1 MKLPPAAAPRPGVA
15 VAATEHDRHSSTPRA
30 PGALRALTA
39 AALALPGLM
48 AQPAIAAEPDNEAT
62 LNYHHYAEGE
72 RDLEGRTYKSLS
84 LRPIEVD
91 SLALAVRNTL
101 ADRWRFALNYTQDTW
116 SGATPVLSVP
126 QAAINEQIQ
135 SGASAPLAYL
145 TDSKHRPVDVDQNSF
160 DGRKFKTREDQ
171 RLVHLMA
178 SASAE
183 TRRQVDGHLE
193 YGWDRASLGVGG
205 GVSEEPDYHSGFLNV
220 GGSFDFNDKR
230 TTLAW
235 GSSYTVSNI
244 NASLDANAAAD
255 WGAYLGYIR
264 ESRGHNTLFGQ
275 RHDVGATLSVTQ
287 IINKNS
293 LVEAGMGYT
302 RSSGYLENPYK
313 ATMLAFDDPNQFVD
327 SSGLRTV
334 QLRGVLEQRPGSRDQ
349 FNWNVR
355 YVGYVAP
362 LDAAL
367 HADYRFFHDDWGINA
382 HTINLSWHQ
391 PLGGGWMLVP
401 GTRYYSQSR
410 ADFYAPYFLFNQAYP
425 AVPGPIFPGVPR
437 PLDFTQLTRNDFSS
451 DARLSGFGSLGGE
464 LAVSREFGKGTKL
477 EIGAD
482 YSVHA
487 GSLKL
492 GGGGEK
498 SFADVDSYVIY
509 ATLAVDL
516 SGPALAGALPQG
528 DAGNSAAKAPVTL
541 RRAPAGVEFDH
552 LLANAGDMEVGYHFN
567 YDMRGNGIVHGGRRA
582 GDGEVITRACEN
594 TLCSL
599 TPRDSDT
606 HVSTVDFMLGLS
618 PRATMVISGEYV
630 NHDIAL
636 RDLDTDIQDALGII
650 PPPRVSY
657 TRGTGGLGDVSLHFL
672 YGLFEG
678 SGHEVHAGLGFS
690 APTGSVEQRLA
701 GSRDFSAYDSQ
712 LGSGTWDFHP
722 SLTYTGELLRFAWGT
737 QLSGIK
743 RMEGSND
750 AGYRLG
756 DQFQATSW
764 GSVRLTDWL
773 SASIRG
779 QYTNQGGVHGHFDAH
794 AAPQVVG
801 TRVVDSETQ
810 EVIDYVDTPSAING
824 PMDSP
829 DSTGGQTFDVGFG
842 MNVVVPAGL
851 LRGNRV
857 SVEWLEPVADHF
869 NGYQLERQGSLQ
881 LRWDLPL

>member
-1 MKLPPAAAPRPGVA
+1 M
-15 VAATEHDRHSSTPRA
+15 AATERDQPPTALKA

-48 AQPAIAAEPDNEAT
+48 ASHGVAAEDSNEAT

-72 RDLEGRTYKSLS
+72 RDLEGRTYKSLN

-126 QAAINEQIQ
+126 QAAINEQIV

-145 TDSKHRPVDVDQNSF
+145 TDSKHRPVDVDPDSF
-160 DGRKFKTREDQ
+160 DGQKFKTAEDA

-178 SASAE
+178 SASPE
-183 TRRQVDGHLE
+183 TRRQVDGRLD

-220 GGSFDFNDKR
+220 GGTFDFNQKR

-275 RHDVGATLSVTQ
+275 RHDVGATLSVTH
-287 IINKNS
+287 IIDKNS
-293 LVEAGMGYT
+293 LIEAGMGYT
-302 RSSGYLENPYK
+302 RSSGFLENPYK

-327 SSGLRTV
+327 ASGLRTV

-355 YVGYVAP
+355 YVDYIAP

-367 HADYRFFHDDWGINA
+367 HADYRFYHDDWGINA

-410 ADFYAPYFLFNQAYP
+410 ADFYAPYFLFNQEYP
-425 AVPGPIFPGVPR
+425 AMPGPIFPGVPR
-437 PLDFTQLTRNDFSS
+437 PLDFSKLARRDFSS
-451 DARLSGFGSLGGE
+451 DARLSGFGSIGGE
-464 LAVSREFGKGTKL
+464 LAVSREFSKGAKL

-498 SFADVDSYVIY
+498 SFADVDSYVVY
-509 ATLAVDL
+509 ATLAMDL
-516 SGPALAGALPQG
+516 SAPALAGVLPHADG
-528 DAGNSAAKAPVTL
+528 GADSTGKAPVRL
-541 RRAPAGVEFDH
+541 RRAPAGVQWDH
-552 LLANAGDMEVGYHFN
+552 LLAAEGDMEVGYHFN
-567 YDMRGNGIVHGGRRA
+567 YDMRGNGIQHGGRRA
-582 GDGEVITRACEN
+582 GDTEIITSACED

-618 PRATMVISGEYV
+618 PRATMILSADYV

-636 RDLDTDIQDALGII
+636 RDLDVDVQDALGII

-657 TRGTGGLGDVSLHFL
+657 TRSAGGLGDVSLHFL
-672 YGLFEG
+672 YGLVEA

-722 SLTYTGELLRFAWGT
+722 SLTYSGELLRFAWGT

-743 RMEGSND
+743 RMEASND

-756 DQFQATSW
+756 DQFQATTW

-779 QYTNQGGVHGHFDAH
+779 QYTNQGGVHGRFDAH
-794 AAPQVVG
+794 AAPQVTG
-801 TRVVDSETQ
+801 TRLVGAETQ
-810 EVIDYVDTPSAING
+810 EVFEYVDTPSAIYG
-824 PMDSP
+824 PMDST
-829 DSTGGQTFDVGFG
+829 DSTGGQSWDVGFG
-842 MNVVVPAGL
+842 VNAVVPSGL

>member
-1 MKLPPAAAPRPGVA
+1 MVVPRLGAV
-15 VAATEHDRHSSTPRA
+15 VAAIDSEITAVQAKTH
-30 PGALRALTA
+30 GALRALTA

-48 AQPAIAAEPDNEAT
+48 GNQAFAADDRSEAT
-62 LNYHHYAEGE
+62 LDYHHYAEGE
-72 RDLEGRTYKSLS
+72 RDLEGRTYKSLN

-91 SLALAVRNTL
+91 SLALAVRNTF

-116 SGATPVLSVP
+116 SGATPVLSLP
-126 QAAINEQIQ
+126 QAAINEQIV
-135 SGASAPLAYL
+135 SGASVPMAYM
-145 TDSKHRPVDVDQNSF
+145 TDSQHRPVNVDWNSF
-160 DGRKFKTREDQ
+160 DGQKFKTSDDP

-178 SASAE
+178 SASPE
-183 TRRQVDGHLE
+183 TRRQVDARLD
-193 YGWDRASLGVGG
+193 YGWDRAALGVGG

-220 GGSFDFNDKR
+220 GGSFDFDQKR
-230 TTLAW
+230 TTVAW

-255 WGAYLGYIR
+255 WGNYLGWIR

-275 RHDVGATLSVTQ
+275 RHDLGATLSVTQ

-293 LVEAGMGYT
+293 LLEAGIGYT

-313 ATMLAFDDPNQFVD
+313 ATILAFDDPDQFVD
-327 SSGLRTV
+327 ASGLRTV
-334 QLRGVLEQRPGSRDQ
+334 LLRGVLEQRPGTRNQ
-349 FNWNVR
+349 FNWNLR
-355 YVGYVAP
+355 YVDYIAP

-367 HADYRFFHDDWGINA
+367 HADYRYFHDDWGINA

-410 ADFYAPYFLFNQAYP
+410 ADFYAPYFLFDQAYP
-425 AVPGPIFPGVPR
+425 ALPGPIFPGVQR
-437 PLDFTQLTRNDFSS
+437 PLDFSKLGRKEFSS
-451 DARLSGFGSLGGE
+451 DARLSGFGSIGGE

-487 GSLKL
+487 GALKL

-516 SGPALAGALPQG
+516 SAPALSAALPSNDEHG
-528 DAGNSAAKAPVTL
+528 AAKTPVAL
-541 RRAPAGVEFDH
+541 RRAPAGVQLDH
-552 LLANAGDMEVGYHFN
+552 LLADAGDMELGYHFS
-567 YDMRGNGIVHGGRRA
+567 YDMRGNAMQRGGRRA
-582 GDGEVITRACEN
+582 GDTEVITHACDG

-618 PRATMVISGEYV
+618 PRATMVLSGEYV
-630 NHDIAL
+630 NHDMPL
-636 RDLDTDIQDALGII
+636 RNLDTDVQDALGVI
-650 PPPRVSY
+650 PPDRISY
-657 TRGTGGLGDVSLHFL
+657 TRSTGGLGDISLQFL
-672 YGLFEG
+672 YGLLAT

-722 SLTYTGELLRFAWGT
+722 SMTYSGELLRFAWGT

-743 RMEGSND
+743 RIESRND

-756 DQFQATSW
+756 DQLQASTW

-779 QYTNQGGVHGHFDAH
+779 QYTEQGDVHGRFDSH
-794 AAPQVVG
+794 SAPQVVG
-801 TRVVDSETQ
+801 TRLVGTETQ
-810 EVIDYVDTPSAING
+810 NVYDYVDTASAISG
-824 PMDSP
+824 PMDSTA
-829 DSTGGQTFDVGFG
+829 STGGQTWDVGFG
-842 MNVVVPAGL
+842 VNAVIPQGL
-851 LRGNRV
+851 LRGNRL
-857 SVEWLEPVADHF
+857 SVEWLEPIADHF
-869 NGYQLERQGSLQ
+869 KGYQLERQGSLQ
-881 LRWDLPL
+881 LSWDLPL